1 MYGHVAHR
9 LSAGTLEEMFRDMF
23 GLNIT
28 NPEILMFKSLLAR
41 FYRPTYKALLARIL
55 KGPVVHADETYV
67 KLRTELLDY
76 QTYEEIRPAFREE
89 VMAAKAARRIHVGP
103 HVTFLFEN
111 TLTIRYQIQEMIRVE
126 RIVREAAVRHEI
138 DTFNELLGGVGELGC
153 TLLIEIDDAAERAVK
168 LRAWLDLPEH
178 LYLVLADGRRVRP
191 RVDERQRDGERIS
204 SVHYLKFD
212 VGGQEPVAAGCDLP
226 GLVLETPLTD
236 EQRRALAEDLGP
248 DPLR

>member
-1 MYGHVAHR
+1 MMRPIA
-9 LSAGTLEEMFRDMF
+9 RD
-23 GLNIT
+23 
-28 NPEILMFKSLLAR
+28 EI
-41 FYRPTYKALLARIL
+41 
-55 KGPVVHADETYV
+55 V
-67 KLRTELLDY
+67 DY
-76 QTYEEIRPAFREE
+76 ATYEDGREAFRAR
-89 VMAAKAARRIHVGP
+89 VLAAKHPRRVHLGEYL
-103 HVTFLFEN
+103 TLLFEN
-111 TLTIRYQIQEMIRVE
+111 PLTVRYQIQEMIRVE

-138 DTFNELLGGVGELGC
+138 DTFNELLGGDGELGC
-153 TLLIEIDDAAERAVK
+153 TLLIEIDDPAERAVK
-168 LRAWLDLPEH
+168 LHAWLDLPEH
-178 LYLVLADGRRVRP
+178 LYLVLPDGRHVRP